1 MGRPESPGGGVES
14 SGKLGELGSFLQE
27 PFTAARPAS
36 CAPFF
41 PAGFVPRSL
50 STTRQGPA
58 SSCFPSP
65 CRTPHKA
72 VLRGAE
78 IPNPGPKGAG
88 QLAAPCRHSSTHA
101 LPQAKVGGSGD
112 TADLHP
118 ACPDALLSAALARP
132 YSIFSV
138 FFHYFLPDPGTGDS
152 SGCAGAPSGSFL
164 SSLLFF
170 FLALFLQHVAG
181 VSTSKANVSPGCP
194 PRVHSPL
201 PVCGAWEAQIW
212 EGGKG

>member
-1 MGRPESPGGGVES
+1 M
-14 SGKLGELGSFLQE
+14 GELGSFLQE
-27 PFTAARPAS
+27 PFTRCAPGAAAVSPAS

-88 QLAAPCRHSSTHA
+88 QLAAPCRHSSAHA

-212 EGGKG
+212 ERGKG